1 LEELEELAGMAG
13 MERMEVQ
20 VGEPEEWAWA
30 TELAT
35 EWATEWVT
43 EPGGLDCRNRSWRS
57 RQ

>member
-20 VGEPEEWAWA
+20 VGEPEEWVLA

-35 EWATEWVT
+35 EWAT